1 MQFEHPHI
9 VQLTGRSIAEEP
21 LHAVSML
28 LLDESEGVLY
38 SYEPTEVELTGDFD
52 TVMLF
57 INEYIPGDFSLY
69 IPSAETT
76 VGGYITGVNLRL
88 IAQRRTGQYKH
99 ASLCMDH
106 ILPVFTCPPQCLHGY
121 NPYGVSKEI
130 TSMVN
135 SIQSKNPILHAA
147 LREFSVE
154 DLGLL
159 FVSALFTISLDTHRT
174 H

>member
-1 MQFEHPHI
+1 MQLSHPNI
-9 VQLTGRSIAEEP
+9 VRITGRSIAEEP

-52 TVMLF
+52 IVMLF
-57 INEYIPGDFSLY
+57 IKQYVPGDFSVY

-76 VGGYITGVNLRL
+76 VGGYITGVSLRL
-88 IAQRRTGQYKH
+88 IAQRKSGQYKH
-99 ASLCMDH
+99 PSLCMDYS
-106 ILPVFTCPPQCLHGY
+106 LPVFTCPPQCLHGY

-130 TSMVN
+130 TSMV
-135 SIQSKNPILHAA
+135 SSMQSKNPNLHAA
-147 LREFSVE
+147 LCEFSVE